1 MPTAVAQLHLG
12 LAWNDESVCR
22 QVHQADVD
30 LWIKPGIHRLLNR
43 FTDGNRRCAGPG
55 LLTQELTACIN
66 VRKRCGDVAR
76 GVLRG
81 CGYGYGAG

>member
-1 MPTAVAQLHLG
+1 MHLSR
-12 LAWNDESVCR
+12 AWRYETVR
-22 QVHQADVD
+22 IQVRKTDVH

-55 LLTQELTACIN
+55 LLTQELSACIH
-66 VRKRCGDVAR
+66 VRKRCGDGAR

-81 CGYGYGAG
+81 CGYGYGTR